1 MEIFRIIAI
10 LCLFATQLQANPLPT
25 PQALTFEDL
34 GTEFDTVLKIQKE
47 DQTFKDGLRV
57 IRETIY
63 EDDYIIEEDEDIIE
77 EVHEATEDF
86 FHIVGHFTENAYNK
100 IRNGLF
106 SLFGWK

>member
-1 MEIFRIIAI
+1 MEIFMIITI
-10 LCLFATQLQANPLPT
+10 LCFFATQLQANPLPT

-34 GTEFDTVLKIQKE
+34 GTEFDKVLKIQKE

-57 IRETIY
+57 IRETIN
-63 EDDYIIEEDEDIIE
+63 ECTNCSDDSVE
-77 EVHEATEDF
+77 EVYEATEDF

-106 SLFGWK
+106 SLFG